1 MISKATHLGR
11 IRAPFYTVL
20 FAWLALQSLSFI
32 HADEIDHHDQTAH
45 DCIICTHSFLDGEL
59 NSLPSH
65 MVSERFELHETSLS
79 VHTYSLPT
87 GLLTL
92 SVNSRAP
99 PFL

>member
-1 MISKATHLGR
+1 MISKVKHLSR

-20 FAWLALQSLSFI
+20 FAWLALQSLNFI

-59 NSLPSH
+59 NSSPDH
-65 MVSERFELHETSLS
+65 MVSERFELHETPILAR
-79 VHTYSLPT
+79 TYSLPT